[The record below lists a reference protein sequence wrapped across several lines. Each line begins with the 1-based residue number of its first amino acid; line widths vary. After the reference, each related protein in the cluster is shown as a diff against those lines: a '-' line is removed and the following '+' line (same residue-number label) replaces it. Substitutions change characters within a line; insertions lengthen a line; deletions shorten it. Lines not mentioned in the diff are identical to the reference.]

1 MAGEWLAYD
10 IGLPQ
15 KPEVLELVDAT
26 GLETDQVVG
35 RLVMLW
41 GWASLN
47 CEDGRA
53 RITLRLL
60 SRVVG
65 GDETFWQAVAAV
77 GWLEVDAETG
87 TVAIPG
93 WDRRFSNAAKSRA
106 LAASRAEKQR
116 ASAPER
122 TTPCAQAHAPV
133 RSSAPKRGK
142 RGERSSSSSSHGA
155 APGEGAPEAGWG
167 ALQAAWRAGPGRPW
181 KLPDPPAGA
190 MERLQEAGWWAKA
203 LPAVQALAGC
213 RYFEHPVTLA
223 QFVGEGFVDKVLG
236 GQFDNPKTKRG
247 GRPGQ
252 PADVDKPP
260 PLDGW
265 SRDELEALERCQRA
279 IAQKTA
285 AVA

>member
-10 IGLPQ
+10 IALPQ

-60 SRVVG
+60 SRAVG
-65 GDETFWQAVAAV
+65 GDEGFWQAVAAV

-106 LAASRAEKQR
+106 LASSRAEKQR

-133 RSSAPKRGK
+133 RSSAPKRGE
-142 RGERSSSSSSHGA
+142 RRERSSSSSSPGA
-155 APGEGAPEAGWG
+155 APGDGAPEAGWE
-167 ALQAAWRAGPGRPW
+167 ALRAAWRAGPGRPW

-190 MERLQEAGWWAKA
+190 LERLQEAGWWEKA
-203 LPAVQALAGC
+203 LPAVKALAGC

-236 GQFDNPKTKRG
+236 GQFDNPKTRKA
-247 GRPGQ
+247 GRAG
-252 PADVDKPP
+252 PAGDAEKPP
-260 PLDGW
+260 PLEGW
-265 SRDELEALERCQRA
+265 APDELEALKRCQRA
-279 IAQKTA
+279 IAEKSA